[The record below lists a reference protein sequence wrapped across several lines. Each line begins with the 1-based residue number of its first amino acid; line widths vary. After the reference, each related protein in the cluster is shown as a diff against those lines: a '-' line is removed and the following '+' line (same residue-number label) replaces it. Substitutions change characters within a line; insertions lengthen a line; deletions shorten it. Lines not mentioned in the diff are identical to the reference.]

1 MHAIGLVC
9 ICKEGVGIA
18 VNPKAINLIGPG
30 HLVFSWID
38 ISVVDRLFGSL
49 CWLDT
54 QVEHLAKSKLVYSW
68 YIVLTLLTASS

>member
-9 ICKEGVGIA
+9 IRKEGVGIA
-18 VNPKAINLIGPG
+18 VNPKAINLIGGG

-38 ISVVDRLFGSL
+38 ISVVDRSFGSS

-54 QVEHLAKSKLVYSW
+54 QVRVDGR
-68 YIVLTLLTASS
+68 TLGQE